1 MPSKKIEINIG
12 VLAILIIAL
21 LVSVFYNLKSNNP
34 SSQGVKHQEVS
45 FEKKQDC
52 AVYKKQIEDK
62 FEKNNN
68 SDIAIEYYYLDRIF
82 YSPTEDSCLFVY
94 SGQFGLKATER
105 YRMLYLEDA
114 LSGDI
119 LTRATVIEQGKFMG
133 DAQTAFDA
141 RVREYEIT
149 QQ

>member
-1 MPSKKIEINIG
+1 MDKKNIIITLL
-12 VLAILIIAL
+12 VIAL
-21 LVSVFYNLKSNNP
+21 GASVYYNLKQNDS
-34 SSQGVKHQEVS
+34 SSQTPKNQEVS

-68 SDIAIEYYYLDRIF
+68 SEVAIEYYYLDRIF
-82 YSPTEDSCLFVY
+82 YSPTENSCLFVY

-105 YRMLYLEDA
+105 YRTLYLEDA

-119 LTRATVIEQGKFMG
+119 LTRATVIEQGKLMG
-133 DAQTAFDA
+133 DNQTAFDA
-141 RVREYEIT
+141 RVREYESG
-149 QQ
+149 Q

>member
-1 MPSKKIEINIG
+1 MSHKNVEINIG
-12 VLAILIIAL
+12 ILALLIVAL
-21 LVSVFYNLKSNNP
+21 LVSVFYNLKPNSS
-34 SSQGVKHQEVS
+34 SSQGPKNQEVS

-62 FEKNNN
+62 FEKYNN
-68 SDIAIEYYYLDRIF
+68 SEITIEYHSLDRIF

-119 LTRATVIEQGKFMG
+119 LTTATVIEQGKFSG
-133 DAQTAFDA
+133 DAQTAFYA
-141 RVREYEIT
+141 RVREYEIVK
-149 QQ
+149 

>member
-1 MPSKKIEINIG
+1 MSNKNIEINIG
-12 VLAILIIAL
+12 VLAVLIIAL
-21 LVSVFYNLKSNNP
+21 IVSVYFNLKPNSP
-34 SSQGVKHQEVS
+34 SLQSAKNQEVS

-52 AVYKKQIEDK
+52 ATYKKQIEDK

-68 SDIAIEYYYLDRIF
+68 SEIAIEYYYLDRIF
-82 YSPTEDSCLFVY
+82 YSPVEDSCLFVY

-105 YRMLYLEDA
+105 YRTLYLEDA

-133 DAQTAFDA
+133 DNQTAFDA
-141 RVREYEIT
+141 RVREYESE
-149 QQ
+149 Q

>member
-1 MPSKKIEINIG
+1 MSNKNVQINIE
-12 VLAILIIAL
+12 VLVILIIAL
-21 LVSVFYNLKSNNP
+21 LVSVYYNLKPNNSLP
-34 SSQGVKHQEVS
+34 QNSKQEVS

-68 SDIAIEYYYLDRIF
+68 SEIAIEYYYLDRIF
-82 YSPTEDSCLFVY
+82 YSPTENSCLFVY

-119 LTRATVIEQGKFMG
+119 LTKATVIEQGKFMG
-133 DAQTAFDA
+133 DAQSAFDA
-141 RVREYEIT
+141 RVREYEIV
-149 QQ
+149 Q

>member
-1 MPSKKIEINIG
+1 MSNKNIEINIG
-12 VLAILIIAL
+12 VLIILIIVL
-21 LVSVFYNLKSNNP
+21 LVSVYYNLKLYNP
-34 SSQGVKHQEVS
+34 LSQNPKNQEVS

-68 SDIAIEYYYLDRIF
+68 SEVAIEYYYLDRIF
-82 YSPTEDSCLFVY
+82 YSPTENSCLFVY

-105 YRMLYLEDA
+105 YRTLYLEDA

-119 LTRATVIEQGKFMG
+119 LTRATVVEQGKFMG
-133 DAQTAFDA
+133 DNQTAFDA
-141 RVREYEIT
+141 RVREYELN
-149 QQ
+149 

>member
-1 MPSKKIEINIG
+1 MSNKNIQINIG
-12 VLAILIIAL
+12 ILALLIIAL
-21 LVSVFYNLKSNNP
+21 IVSVYFNLKPNSP
-34 SSQGVKHQEVS
+34 SSQSPKTQEVS

-68 SDIAIEYYYLDRIF
+68 SEIAIEYYYLDRIF
-82 YSPTEDSCLFVY
+82 YSPTENSCLFVY
-94 SGQFGLKATER
+94 SGQFGLKATDR

-119 LTRATVIEQGKFMG
+119 LTKATVIEQGKFMG
-133 DAQTAFDA
+133 DAQSAFDV
-141 RVREYEIT
+141 RVREYEGT
-149 QQ
+149 K

>member
-1 MPSKKIEINIG
+1 MDKKNITIIVLIIVLGVAIYFVFQNNQVFQQENSAAGG
-12 VLAILIIAL
+12 VL
-21 LVSVFYNLKSNNP
+21 
-34 SSQGVKHQEVS
+34 

-68 SDIAIEYYYLDRIF
+68 SEIAIEYYYFDRIF
-82 YSPTEDSCLFVY
+82 YSPVEDSCLFVY

-114 LSGDI
+114 LSGDV
-119 LTRATVIEQGKFMG
+119 LNKATVIEQGKFMS
-133 DAQTAFDA
+133 DAQTAFDT
-141 RVREYEIT
+141 RVREYET
-149 QQ
+149 GQ